1 MSIASTSVRAA
12 VFAFAAVASMAAAHA
27 QGRPSTTDMTCAQA
41 IATVARAGG
50 IVLGTGP
57 HSYDRFVRDHAFC
70 TPDEITIPTW
80 APTRDNPACMVGDR
94 CESRAGRAPP
104 PQ

>member
-1 MSIASTSVRAA
+1 MSIASTLRATL
-12 VFAFAAVASMAAAHA
+12 FAFTAVASVASAHA
-27 QGRPSTTDMTCAQA
+27 QNRPSTTDMTCAQA
-41 IATVARAGG
+41 VATVARAGG
-50 IVLGTGP
+50 IVLRTGT
-57 HSYDRFVRDHAFC
+57 HSYDRFVRDHSFC

-94 CESRAGRAPP
+94 CESRAGRAPT